1 MSPPPDLPALLGSR
15 ICHDLISPLG
25 AIGNGVELL
34 TLTGGAPGAEL
45 ALVSE
50 SVAAAAARVRFF
62 RVAFGSAAPDQ
73 RMGQPEIAT
82 LIADATRGGRLRVHW
97 QPQGDLPRREVK
109 LAFLMIQCVEWALAW
124 GGSVEVGL
132 AAGGWRLAATAPRLK
147 PEPALWAGL
156 SGTAPLPDLTPAQ
169 VQFALAREEAA
180 RQARRLTVETSETA
194 ITLRWCR

>member
-1 MSPPPDLPALLGSR
+1 MSLPPDLPALLGSR

-73 RMGQPEIAT
+73 RMGQPEIAA
-82 LIADATRGGRLRVHW
+82 LIADATRGGRLRVQW
-97 QPQGDLPRREVK
+97 QAQGDLPRREVK
-109 LAFLMIQCVEWALAW
+109 LAFLMIQCAEWALAW
-124 GGSVEVGL
+124 GGTVEVGP
-132 AAGGWRLAATAPRLK
+132 AAGGWRLAARAPRLK
-147 PEPALWAGL
+147 SEPGLWAGL
-156 SGTAPLPDLTPAQ
+156 AAAAPLPELTPAQ
-169 VQFALAREEAA
+169 VQFALARDEAA
-180 RQARRLTVETSETA
+180 RQARRVTAEAGETA
-194 ITLRWCR
+194 ITLGW